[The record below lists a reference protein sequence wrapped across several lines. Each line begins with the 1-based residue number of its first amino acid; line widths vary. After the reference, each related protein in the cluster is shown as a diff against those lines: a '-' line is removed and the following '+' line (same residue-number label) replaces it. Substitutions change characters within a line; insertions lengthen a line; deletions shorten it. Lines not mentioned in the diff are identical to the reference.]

1 MDLFGVYTDLVTK
14 KRDVRV
20 DGWPLMD
27 SPWPTLVLVASYVYL
42 VKSLGP
48 RLVKDRQP
56 LPLGPVVLLHS
67 GAQVV
72 FSLVLLYKFFV
83 HGWLFR
89 YSLTCQPV
97 DYSEDADATAM
108 IQVSWWYLLVKLT
121 AFADTLLLL
130 LQEQTENITDLHV
143 AERVLTPLLAWCG
156 VRTVA
161 GGHATFFATADTFVR
176 YQNYTSWKK
185 YLTTLQTLQH
195 LVVFVHSAQLLV
207 GEPTCPGVPS
217 AIAYVLCAYSLF
229 MLVLIYLQNETDVR
243 AGKSSSPMLG
253 LFGSVGTKIRDFMVT
268 LTSACAMDQSVLYE
282 STGQELGHADAKK
295 DS

>member
-1 MDLFGVYTDLVTK
+1 
-14 KRDVRV
+14 
-20 DGWPLMD
+20 MD

-48 RLVKDRQP
+48 RLMKDRQP

-72 FSLVLLYKFFV
+72 FSLVLLYKVSNNERIELKQRHLTNYTRRPMDRKIIAVQHDLLNVAFFITYFCFYFQFFV

-108 IQVSWWYLLVKLT
+108 VQVSWWYLLVKLT

-130 LQEQTENITDLHV
+130 LQKQTENITDLHV

-229 MLVLIYLQNETDVR
+229 MLVLIYLQVHSGRINNVPKKTHWVT
-243 AGKSSSPMLG
+243 SS
-253 LFGSVGTKIRDFMVT
+253 V
-268 LTSACAMDQSVLYE
+268 Y
-282 STGQELGHADAKK
+282 
-295 DS
+295 